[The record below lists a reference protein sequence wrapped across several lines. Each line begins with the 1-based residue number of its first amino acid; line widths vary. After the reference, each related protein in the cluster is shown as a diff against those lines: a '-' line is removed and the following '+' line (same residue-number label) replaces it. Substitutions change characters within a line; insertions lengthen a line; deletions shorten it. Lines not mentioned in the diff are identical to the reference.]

1 MKSFAIQL
9 SEHNDG
15 TTVAQATSK
24 FSELLQAVQN
34 SGRGGKYAITFTVSP
49 SSRANSGSVDKVT
62 ITATHK
68 LDLPKEVQQEDFYFL
83 TDAGETSRNHPKQQS
98 LELREVHGVSPLIL
112 KEVVS
117 Q

>member
-68 LDLPKEVQQEDFYFL
+68 LDLPKEIQMEDFYFL
-83 TDAGETSRNHPKQQS
+83 TENGETSRNHPRQHN
-98 LELREVHGVSPLIL
+98 LELREVEGVSPMVL

-117 Q
+117 N